1 MAIARKSQ
9 SAGSAADANLVEV
22 RRIVM
27 EKLRPYAVQIY
38 LVGSHARGN
47 ATPVSDID
55 VAVLPGQPLPSW
67 VLPDLRE
74 ALFESTVP
82 YEVDVIDLSQAD
94 AEFRRRVLVEAVSW
108 SD

>member
-9 SAGSAADANLVEV
+9 SAGSAADANLAEV
-22 RRIVM
+22 RRIVL

-38 LVGSHARGN
+38 LVGSRARGN
-47 ATPVSDID
+47 ATPVSDVD
-55 VAVLPGQPLPSW
+55 VAVLPEQPLPSW
-67 VLPDLRE
+67 VLSGLRE

-94 AEFRRRVLVEAVSW
+94 AEFQRRVLEEAVSW
-108 SD
+108 SE